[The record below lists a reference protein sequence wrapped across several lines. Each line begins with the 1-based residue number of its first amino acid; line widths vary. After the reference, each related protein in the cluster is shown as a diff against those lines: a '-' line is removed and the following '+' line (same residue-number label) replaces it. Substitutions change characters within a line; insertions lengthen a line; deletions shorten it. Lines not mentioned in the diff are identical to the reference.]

1 MLSTPFIIEWPDEL
15 EEFPF
20 ASKTSLISHEILKM
34 EVDKKISRYALL
46 WDVIEII
53 WSLLLWVVLKFDT
66 S

>member
-20 ASKTSLISHEILKM
+20 ASKTSLISHQILKM

-46 WDVIEII
+46 WDA
-53 WSLLLWVVLKFDT
+53 LKFDT